1 MANILDGRANFEFDG
16 HNYDLVLDNE
26 VMLDAEDILGRSWLD
41 AIEEYQRETA
51 MGQKPRLKT
60 ICAIVYG
67 GLKRNHPEITQ
78 KNVID
83 MICSEDPQ
91 VMMAINQAMRGAQ
104 SPDLAPP
111 RSPEGNAPKAA
122 KSAKPGA
129 KSRAGTGK

>member
-1 MANILDGRANFEFDG
+1 MANILDGRASFEFDG
-16 HNYDLVLDNE
+16 QRYDLVLDNE
-26 VMLDAEDILGRSWLD
+26 VMIDAEDVLGGSWLD

-51 MGQKPRLKT
+51 MGKKPRLKT

-78 KNVID
+78 KHVIN

-91 VMMAINQAMRGAQ
+91 VMLAINQAMRGAQ

-111 RSPEGNAPKAA
+111 KAPEGNAPKAP
-122 KSAKPGA
+122 KVMKMGDR
-129 KSRAGTGK
+129 KRAGTGK

>member
-1 MANILDGRANFEFDG
+1 MANILDGRASFAFEG
-16 HNYDLVLDNE
+16 QHYDLVLDNE
-26 VMLDAEDILGRSWLD
+26 VMIDAEDVLGGSWLD

-51 MGQKPRLKT
+51 MGKKPRLKT

-78 KNVID
+78 KHVID

-91 VMMAINQAMRGAQ
+91 VMLAINQAMRGAQ

-111 RSPEGNAPKAA
+111 KVPEGNAPKVV
-122 KSAKPGA
+122 KVAKPRA
-129 KSRAGTGK
+129 KRRAGTGK